1 MANKPHINLVFIGHV
16 DHGKSTI
23 LGRLFYDTKNIS
35 EQVMKKLKET
45 AQEMNKV
52 GFEFAF
58 FMDNLKEER
67 ERGVTINLAYKRF
80 ETDKKYFTIIDAPG
94 HADFIKNMITGTAQA
109 DAAVLVCAANDGVM
123 AQTREHVFLAKTL
136 GVKSIAVAINKM
148 DVVGYKESRYNEV
161 KEDVTKLLK
170 SVGYNTDEVD
180 FIPCSAIKGDNVASK
195 STNMD
200 WYKGVTLLGAIKK
213 FEAGDLPTGL
223 PLRMPVQDV
232 FTIKGI
238 GAVPCG

>member
-161 KEDVTKLLK
+161 KEEVTKLLK

-180 FIPCSAIKGDNVASK
+180 FIPCSAIKGDNVAEKGKNGFGWDPIFQPEGHDKTFAEMDLDEKNMISMRWKAVIQLKKYLESK
-195 STNMD
+195 
-200 WYKGVTLLGAIKK
+200 
-213 FEAGDLPTGL
+213 
-223 PLRMPVQDV
+223 
-232 FTIKGI
+232 
-238 GAVPCG
+238 